1 MMRRRQFIT
10 LLGGAVVAWP
20 SAART
25 QQRERMRR
33 VGVLQNLA
41 ADDPEGHARIAVFVE
56 GLRQL
61 GWTDGRNLRIDIRWA
76 VGDSELNRK
85 YAAELV
91 ALAPDAILAVTSL
104 AVEALRRVTRTVPII
119 FVQVADPVG
128 AGFVEDLARP
138 GGNITGFTLFEYG
151 ISGKW
156 LELLKEIAPHVTRVA
171 VLRDPAVAAGAG
183 QLGAIQSVAPSFG
196 VELRPIGVRDT
207 EEIEHGIMAAG
218 RAPNWGLIVTATT
231 QANVHRNLIITLAA
245 RHKLPAV
252 YSDRTFVV
260 SGGLIS
266 YGPNR
271 IGPFRLAAD
280 YIDRIFKGEKATAL
294 PVQAP
299 TKYETVLSLKAAK
312 ALGIEVSPMLLA
324 RADEVI
330 E

>member
-1 MMRRRQFIT
+1 MIRRREFTT
-10 LLGGAVVAWP
+10 LIGSAAAAWP
-20 SAART
+20 LAARA
-25 QQRERMRR
+25 QQGERMHR

-183 QLGAIQSVAPSFG
+183 QLGAIQSVAPSFR

-207 EEIEHGIMAAG
+207 EEIERGIVAAG

-245 RHKLPAV
+245 RHKLPTV

-260 SGGLIS
+260 SG
-266 YGPNR
+266 PH
-271 IGPFRLAAD
+271 LATIA
-280 YIDRIFKGEKATAL
+280 
-294 PVQAP
+294 
-299 TKYETVLSLKAAK
+299 
-312 ALGIEVSPMLLA
+312 
-324 RADEVI
+324 
-330 E
+330 